1 MCYPNPSVPLFWW
14 KLIWIHANDICS
26 FVIPC
31 EGAMQE
37 SIRFPRCKHHQAYLE
52 LIFGFWLK
60 VTLCRFMCDKNR
72 IKTGTCH
79 FNHDIS
85 GSNSAF
91 DFLTFMHNAAQEKK
105 WNKIKN
111 RVNQLSMYVSTK
123 IRCIALRYRFFL
135 FNNNHKAQANDVVC
149 LRHFIYVN
157 YFRTNKMVFR
167 FVDLFTCSRQ
177 NIDMLVCC
185 ACAIRWMEQ
194 KTAMD
199 VTPKYQCK
207 IFTWY
212 GAFCLQKVL

>member
-1 MCYPNPSVPLFWW
+1 MFLCFDENSFGFM
-14 KLIWIHANDICS
+14 HMICS

-85 GSNSAF
+85 GSYLAF

-111 RVNQLSMYVSTK
+111 RVNQLSVYVSTK
-123 IRCIALRYRFFL
+123 IRCIALRYRFFYSIITIKRKPTML
-135 FNNNHKAQANDVVC
+135 FAYGTSYTLIIFEQTKW
-149 LRHFIYVN
+149 
-157 YFRTNKMVFR
+157 YFV
-167 FVDLFTCSRQ
+167 LSICSRAHDKISICLCVVRALYAEWNKKQ
-177 NIDMLVCC
+177 
-185 ACAIRWMEQ
+185 RWM
-194 KTAMD
+194 
-199 VTPKYQCK
+199 
-207 IFTWY
+207 
-212 GAFCLQKVL
+212 